1 MHSEQDINDLDIT
14 YRIALINQWKI
25 DAENAAIAKGF
36 SDVSTGDSINDIE
49 QHMYSSFPGFK
60 FKDARVNLISIASDH
75 EALVGA
81 PKPTRVPYTVNP
93 VGCTS
98 DKMSGNAGD
107 DISLTITC
115 PSTHSLP
122 NAPMFYR
129 VLIDTSYGI
138 QCAWVMDPV

>member
-1 MHSEQDINDLDIT
+1 MYSEQDILNL
-14 YRIALINQWKI
+14 AAQMKQWRI

-49 QHMYSSFPGFK
+49 PHMYSSFPGFK
-60 FKDARVNLISIASDH
+60 DTRVDLISIASDH
-75 EALVGA
+75 KVILGGPVSALA
-81 PKPTRVPYTVNP
+81 PYTVNP

-107 DISLTITC
+107 DLIIPITC

>member
-1 MHSEQDINDLDIT
+1 MHTKQDILDL
-14 YRIALINQWKI
+14 IAQINQWKI

-49 QHMYSSFPGFK
+49 RHMYSSFPGFK
-60 FKDARVNLISIASDH
+60 DARLNLISIASNH
-75 EALVGA
+75 EAVVGA
-81 PKPTRVPYTVNP
+81 PVSTLAPYTLNP
-93 VGCTS
+93 IGCTS

-107 DISLTITC
+107 DLFFTITC

-138 QCAWVMDPV
+138 QCGWVMDPV

>member
-1 MHSEQDINDLDIT
+1 MHSEDDILN
-14 YRIALINQWKI
+14 LISHINWLKLY
-25 DAENAAIAKGF
+25 AEGTAIEKGF

-60 FKDARVNLISIASDH
+60 DARPNLISIASNH
-75 EALVGA
+75 EAVVGA
-81 PKPTRVPYTVNP
+81 PIPVLAPYTVNP

-107 DISLTITC
+107 DLGLAITC

>member
-1 MHSEQDINDLDIT
+1 MHTKQDILDL
-14 YRIALINQWKI
+14 IAQINQWKI

-36 SDVSTGDSINDIE
+36 SDVSTGDSINDIDK
-49 QHMYSSFPGFK
+49 HMYSSFPGFK
-60 FKDARVNLISIASDH
+60 DTRINLISIASDH
-75 EALVGA
+75 KASVDGPVSTLA
-81 PKPTRVPYTVNP
+81 PYTVNP

-98 DKMSGNAGD
+98 NKMSGNAGD
-107 DISLTITC
+107 DVFLTITC

>member
-1 MHSEQDINDLDIT
+1 MHSEDDILN
-14 YRIALINQWKI
+14 LISGLYLKRLY
-25 DAENAAIAKGF
+25 AEEMANMKGF

-60 FKDARVNLISIASDH
+60 DARVNLISIASDH
-75 EALVGA
+75 EAVVGA
-81 PKPTRVPYTVNP
+81 PISTLAPYTVNP

-107 DISLTITC
+107 DLALGITC

>member
-1 MHSEQDINDLDIT
+1 MYSEQDILDL
-14 YRIALINQWKI
+14 IAQIKQWRI

-49 QHMYSSFPGFK
+49 PHMYSSFPGFK
-60 FKDARVNLISIASDH
+60 DARPNLISIASDH
-75 EALVGA
+75 KADVGA
-81 PKPTRVPYTVNP
+81 PMSMLAPYTINP
-93 VGCTS
+93 VGCTAS
-98 DKMSGNAGD
+98 KMSGNAGD
-107 DISLTITC
+107 DLILTITC

-138 QCAWVMDPV
+138 NCAWVMDPV

>member
-1 MHSEQDINDLDIT
+1 MYSEQDILNL
-14 YRIALINQWKI
+14 AAQMKQWRI

-36 SDVSTGDSINDIE
+36 SDVSTGDSINTIE

-60 FKDARVNLISIASDH
+60 DAKPNLISIASNH
-75 EALVGA
+75 EANVGA
-81 PKPTRVPYTVNP
+81 PMPTLAPYTVNP

-107 DISLTITC
+107 DLGLAITC

>member
-1 MHSEQDINDLDIT
+1 MHTKQDILDL
-14 YRIALINQWKI
+14 IAQINQWKI
-25 DAENAAIAKGF
+25 DAANAAIAKGF

-49 QHMYSSFPGFK
+49 PHLYSSFPGFK
-60 FKDARVNLISIASDH
+60 DARPNLISIASNH
-75 EALVGA
+75 KVTLGGPVSALA
-81 PKPTRVPYTVNP
+81 PYTVNP

-107 DISLTITC
+107 DLIIPITC

-138 QCAWVMDPV
+138 NCAWVMDPV

>member
-1 MHSEQDINDLDIT
+1 MYSEQDILDL
-14 YRIALINQWKI
+14 IAQINWSKLH
-25 DAENAAIAKGF
+25 AESAAINKGF

-60 FKDARVNLISIASDH
+60 DARPNLISIASDH
-75 EALVGA
+75 EAVVGA
-81 PKPTRVPYTVNP
+81 PMPTLAPYRVNP

-107 DISLTITC
+107 NLGLAITC

>member
-1 MHSEQDINDLDIT
+1 MHSEDDILN
-14 YRIALINQWKI
+14 LISQMNLWKLY
-25 DAENAAIAKGF
+25 AENTAINKGF

-60 FKDARVNLISIASDH
+60 DARPNLISIASDH
-75 EALVGA
+75 EAVVGA
-81 PKPTRVPYTVNP
+81 PMPPLTPYTVNP

-107 DISLTITC
+107 DLGLAITC

>member
-1 MHSEQDINDLDIT
+1 MHSEQDILDL
-14 YRIALINQWKI
+14 IAQINQWKI
-25 DAENAAIAKGF
+25 DAANAAIAKGF

-49 QHMYSSFPGFK
+49 PHMYSSFPGFK
-60 FKDARVNLISIASDH
+60 DARINLISIASNH
-75 EALVGA
+75 EANVDGPVSTLA
-81 PKPTRVPYTVNP
+81 PYTVNP

-98 DKMSGNAGD
+98 DRMSGNTGD
-107 DISLTITC
+107 DIFLTITC

-122 NAPMFYR
+122 NAPKFYR

>member
-1 MHSEQDINDLDIT
+1 MHSEDDILN
-14 YRIALINQWKI
+14 RISQMYLWKLY
-25 DAENAAIAKGF
+25 AEKTAFDKGF

-60 FKDARVNLISIASDH
+60 DARPNLINIASDH
-75 EALVGA
+75 EAVVGA
-81 PKPTRVPYTVNP
+81 PMTPLAQYTVNP
-93 VGCTS
+93 VSCTS

-107 DISLTITC
+107 DLALAITC

-122 NAPMFYR
+122 NSPMFYR

>member
-1 MHSEQDINDLDIT
+1 MHTEQDILDL
-14 YRIALINQWKI
+14 IAQINQWKI
-25 DAENAAIAKGF
+25 DAANAAIAKGF

-49 QHMYSSFPGFK
+49 PHMYSSFPGFK
-60 FKDARVNLISIASDH
+60 DARPNLISIASDH
-75 EALVGA
+75 EAIVG
-81 PKPTRVPYTVNP
+81 TRTTPLAPYTVNP

-107 DISLTITC
+107 DLALGITC